1 MASGFYAIRL
11 DGNQGEATNGPGDG
25 HYTPA
30 PADGSRALT
39 IIRLNWSLAKAEG
52 SEL

>member
-1 MASGFYAIRL
+1 MASGFYAVRL
-11 DGNQGEATNGPGDG
+11 DGNQSEATNGPGDG

-30 PADGSRALT
+30 PADGSLALT